1 MPGLMDSIV
10 HFEIPAKDPKRASEF
25 YTKAFGWV
33 INQFPNFEYWSL
45 GTTMSDKEGRPTS
58 PGAINGG
65 LGKKGST
72 APNNVTVTIGVP
84 DLDAALANVK
94 KLGGKQ
100 HGDKQPVGDMGWA
113 AYFEDT
119 EGNVI
124 GLWQAKGM

>member
-1 MPGLMDSIV
+1 MDSVV

-100 HGDKQPVGDMGWA
+100 QGEKQPVGDMGWA